1 MKVRSPAFSD
11 GAPIPPRHTCD
22 GEDVSPEL
30 HWSDAPHDT
39 VSLALTC
46 ADPDAPGGTFT
57 HWLIWNLD
65 PAREAI
71 GAGEIPIG
79 ARQGRNDFGTVGYRG
94 PCPPSGHGIHHY
106 HFTLHALAGQIAL
119 PEGAIISA
127 FREAA
132 AGVTIA
138 RAELVGTYQR

>member
-11 GAPIPPRHTCD
+11 GAAIPPRHTCD
-22 GEDVSPEL
+22 GDDVSPEL
-30 HWSDAPHDT
+30 QWSDVPHDT

-71 GAGEIPIG
+71 GAGEIPTG

-94 PCPPSGHGIHHY
+94 PCPPPGHGIHHY

>member
-1 MKVRSPAFSD
+1 MKLWSPAFSD
-11 GAPIPPRHTCD
+11 GAAIPPRYTCD
-22 GEDVSPEL
+22 GDDVSPEL
-30 HWSDAPHDT
+30 SWSDVPHDT

-46 ADPDAPGGTFT
+46 VDPDAPRGTFT

-65 PAREAI
+65 PAGEAI

-94 PCPPSGHGIHHY
+94 PCPPPGHGTHHY
-106 HFTLHALAGQIAL
+106 HFTLHAFARQIAL
-119 PEGAIISA
+119 PEGATISA

-132 AGVTIA
+132 EGVTIA
-138 RAELVGTYQR
+138 PAELVGTYQR